1 MQELNFFKLKY
12 LYFNKNVLKTELF
25 TRGKIKNGIVY
36 GISGVSKDASTSE
49 IQRINSSAS

>member
-36 GISGVSKDASTSE
+36 GISGVSKDAGTSE